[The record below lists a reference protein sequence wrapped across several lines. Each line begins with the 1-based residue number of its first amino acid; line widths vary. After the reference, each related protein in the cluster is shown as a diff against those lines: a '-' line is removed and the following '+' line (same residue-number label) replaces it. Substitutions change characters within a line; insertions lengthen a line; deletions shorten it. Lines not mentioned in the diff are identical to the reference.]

1 MALCFENELLQ
12 YLGFCQLYLVS
23 AKVNVYDPLNYIT
36 KTNYLYFVLNG
47 FKLMVM
53 DFSFIKCQLSGV
65 SSQLTPVQQLK
76 LVTRVIPFAHKE
88 LQVLSLDRCVL

>member
-1 MALCFENELLQ
+1 
-12 YLGFCQLYLVS
+12 
-23 AKVNVYDPLNYIT
+23 
-36 KTNYLYFVLNG
+36 
-47 FKLMVM
+47 MVM

-76 LVTRVIPFAHKE
+76 LVTRVIPFAHEE